1 MFQHIASQFT
11 ASIRLDS
18 ISAARMELVDQ
29 RFIIISRI
37 VLQAPACNTLDALLQ
52 PLTNALLVNACKA
65 RVTV

>member
-29 RFIIISRI
+29 RFIIISQI
-37 VLQAPACNTLDALLQ
+37 VLKALVCNTLDALLQ
-52 PLTNALLVNACKA
+52 PLTNAQLVNACKA
-65 RVTV
+65 KVTV